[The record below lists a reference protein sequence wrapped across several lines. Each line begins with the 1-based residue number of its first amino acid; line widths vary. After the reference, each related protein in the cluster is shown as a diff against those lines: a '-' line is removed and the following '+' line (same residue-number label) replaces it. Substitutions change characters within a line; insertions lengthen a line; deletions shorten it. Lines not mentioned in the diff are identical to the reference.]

1 MIFQKNILKF
11 WGLFFLVLTVA
22 LGAITVAQRWHRI
35 FPSQNVSDIYK
46 RYENRDG
53 IDVSY
58 VKRYKVNDTV
68 FVDVTLIEV
77 KDTSV
82 WNSVCED
89 FHITSLSKIPE
100 EIRELYF
107 SDHTFTCRIDK
118 DSAFTKESGP
128 YIKRLIVYSRKN
140 MTVCVFHSLNDKQYD
155 AILDKELENITY

>member
-35 FPSQNVSDIYK
+35 FPSHNVSDIYK
-46 RYENRDG
+46 RYENREG
-53 IDVSY
+53 LDVSY
-58 VKRYKVNDTV
+58 VKRYRVNDTV

-107 SDHTFTCRIDK
+107 SDHTFEYKIDK

-155 AILDKELENITY
+155 AIIDKELENITY

>member
-11 WGLFFLVLTVA
+11 WGLFFLVLIVA

-46 RYENRDG
+46 RYENREG
-53 IDVSY
+53 LDVSY
-58 VKRYKVNDTV
+58 VKKYRVNDTV
-68 FVDVTLIEV
+68 FVDVTLIEA

-89 FHITSLSKIPE
+89 FHIPSFSKIPE
-100 EIRELYF
+100 EIRELYYSSQVF
-107 SDHTFTCRIDK
+107 ECRIDK

-128 YIKRLIVYSRKN
+128 YIKRLFVYSRKN

>member
-1 MIFQKNILKF
+1 M
-11 WGLFFLVLTVA
+11 
-22 LGAITVAQRWHRI
+22 
-35 FPSQNVSDIYK
+35 
-46 RYENRDG
+46 
-53 IDVSY
+53 
-58 VKRYKVNDTV
+58 NDTV

-89 FHITSLSKIPE
+89 FHISSLSKIPE

-107 SDHTFTCRIDK
+107 SDHTFSYKIDK

>member
-35 FPSQNVSDIYK
+35 FPSHNVSDIYK
-46 RYENRDG
+46 RYENREG
-53 IDVSY
+53 LDVSY
-58 VKRYKVNDTV
+58 VERYKVNDTV

-89 FHITSLSKIPE
+89 FHISSLSKIPE

-107 SDHTFTCRIDK
+107 SDHTFAYKIDK

>member
-11 WGLFFLVLTVA
+11 WGLFFLVLIVA

-89 FHITSLSKIPE
+89 FHISSL
-100 EIRELYF
+100 
-107 SDHTFTCRIDK
+107 
-118 DSAFTKESGP
+118 
-128 YIKRLIVYSRKN
+128 YIQHQLQN
-140 MTVCVFHSLNDKQYD
+140 
-155 AILDKELENITY
+155 